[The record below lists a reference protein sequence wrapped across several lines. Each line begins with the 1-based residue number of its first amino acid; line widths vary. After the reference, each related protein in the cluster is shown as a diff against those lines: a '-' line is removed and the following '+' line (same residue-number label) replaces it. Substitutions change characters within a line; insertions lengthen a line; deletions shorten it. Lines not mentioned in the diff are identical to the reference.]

1 MSAKVGQTFRRFWV
15 VEWKA
20 RRSEESVE
28 DKWMV
33 VGQSRA
39 AWEE

>member
-1 MSAKVGQTFRRFWV
+1 MSVKVSQVFRQFWV

-28 DKWMV
+28 GEWIV
-33 VGQSRA
+33 VGQSGV